1 MLTQHKPIWIRS
13 LVGALALPLVAA
25 AQGPLAV
32 APPAQ
37 IQTALTQS
45 LTGDWTGVLE
55 YRDYS
60 EPETSTKRVQLP
72 TWLHIAPTG
81 DTLTW
86 YYVYDDGP
94 NKTVDETQ
102 HIALD
107 VAAGTFT
114 ISNDHNRTETYKV
127 TGYNGLSSGRG
138 TLILLGPG
146 TDNNKLVETR
156 ITLTVRRNLL
166 QLTEENRPPTGTAPF
181 TFRHSYTFTR
191 AVVPK
196 VTPSR

>member
-1 MLTQHKPIWIRS
+1 MRTLLLLIAFT
-13 LVGALALPLVAA
+13 LPTFIS
-25 AQGPLAV
+25 AQTPLAS

-72 TWLHIAPTG
+72 TWLHIAPAG
-81 DTLTW
+81 GTLTW
-86 YYVYDDGP
+86 YYIYDDGP
-94 NKTVDETQ
+94 NKTVDETL
-102 HIALD
+102 HITLD
-107 VAAGTFT
+107 VVANTFT
-114 ISNDHNRTETYKV
+114 ITNDHNRTETYKV
-127 TGYNGLSSGRG
+127 TGYTGLSSGRG

-146 TDNNKLVETR
+146 TDNNKPVETR
-156 ITLTVRRNLL
+156 LTLTVRRNLL

-181 TFRHSYTFTR
+181 AFRHSYTFTR
-191 AVVPK
+191 ATPPK
-196 VTPSR
+196 VTPTR